1 MEKGGKIPRDFFNGE
16 TVLDEPNR
24 KKVGKD
30 GSKEQK
36 KLSKRRKADH
46 MGEEPIKE
54 MKADKSESKT
64 TEELDE
70 DKLFI
75 YKNNFVRGVIDKAQF
90 GDYGLIHTVHE
101 LYGPNTAGVLLS
113 VLSRL
118 FTVFLQVRHIFILL
132 SVTKIQ
138 ITPLGNASLINH
150 LDNVYDS
157 DAWVHLWS
165 R

>member
-1 MEKGGKIPRDFFNGE
+1 MEKGGKIPRDFFNSE

-36 KLSKRRKADH
+36 KLSKRRNAGH

-54 MKADKSESKT
+54 MKADKSEST
-64 TEELDE
+64 TKEELDE

-75 YKNNFVRGVIDKAQF
+75 YKNNFFHGVIDKGQF

-101 LYGPNTAGVLLS
+101 LSMAQIQL
-113 VLSRL
+113 
-118 FTVFLQVRHIFILL
+118 VFCFLC
-132 SVTKIQ
+132 
-138 ITPLGNASLINH
+138 
-150 LDNVYDS
+150 
-157 DAWVHLWS
+157 
-165 R
+165 